1 MRPIKM
7 SPLHLP
13 MLFLIAAL
21 APSSATAQQ
30 QMLPTLRYD
39 PPPNFYRSASTPP
52 EQYSSNAVN
61 AYLVVYPFRPDPA
74 SLLQAYRETMLRGW
88 IDPQYQETNI
98 VGPPGIATGTMPGAD
113 TTIVW
118 SFAENI
124 AGQERPHLRV
134 AILARGAVA
143 VLDLSANSQYSW
155 QQAWPAMEV
164 TLRSMRV
171 VMPSAVAAAPNA
183 SPATR
188 GFAGVYMGMK
198 GHYVVDLNRP
208 VGSGSWQTAPHFY
221 LFSANSR
228 VYRGFNLLVTTS
240 SDVGRFDFDE
250 AQRTDPESSGR
261 YAVQGDQLVMQF
273 GGPQPERITTM
284 IRPGA
289 STLTI
294 DSVIYERH

>member
-1 MRPIKM
+1 MRTIKM
-7 SPLHLP
+7 SPLL
-13 MLFLIAAL
+13 LIASL
-21 APSSATAQQ
+21 ATSSAAAQQ
-30 QMLPTLRYD
+30 QALPTLRYD

-74 SLLQAYRETMLRGW
+74 SLLQAYRQTMLRSW

-98 VGPPGIATGTMPGAD
+98 AGPPGIATGTMPGAD

-134 AILARGAVA
+134 AILSRGAVA

-171 VMPSAVAAAPNA
+171 VMPSAVLAVPNA

-188 GFAGVYMGMK
+188 ALAGVYMGMK

-208 VGSGSWQTAPHFY
+208 VGSGNWQTAPHFY
-221 LFSANSR
+221 LFSADGR

-240 SDVGRFDFDE
+240 SDIGRFDFNE

-261 YAVQGDQLVMQF
+261 YSVQGDQLVMQF
-273 GGPQPERITTM
+273 GGPQPERLSATL
-284 IRPGA
+284 RPGA
-289 STLTI
+289 ATLTI
-294 DSVIYERH
+294 DGVTYERH